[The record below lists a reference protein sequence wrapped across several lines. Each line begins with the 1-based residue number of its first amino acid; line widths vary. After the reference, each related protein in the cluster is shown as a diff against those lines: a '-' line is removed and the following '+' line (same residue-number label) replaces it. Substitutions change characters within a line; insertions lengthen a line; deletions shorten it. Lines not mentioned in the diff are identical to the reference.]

1 MYSHSPSVS
10 SWSGSFRFSS
20 AEPEREGETL
30 IAVNGG
36 LGLWV
41 HHTSHSLTLSLWLR
55 EALSH
60 GAFLQEKQILISLF
74 SSDSG
79 LFSHYVNGLTQLL
92 LNGR

>member
-10 SWSGSFRFSS
+10 SCSGSFRFSS
-20 AEPEREGETL
+20 AEPEGEGETL

-41 HHTSHSLTLSLWLR
+41 HQTSHSLTPSLWLR

-60 GAFLQEKQILISLF
+60 GAC
-74 SSDSG
+74 SG
-79 LFSHYVNGLTQLL
+79 LHILFFARKTDINIFVQ
-92 LNGR
+92 